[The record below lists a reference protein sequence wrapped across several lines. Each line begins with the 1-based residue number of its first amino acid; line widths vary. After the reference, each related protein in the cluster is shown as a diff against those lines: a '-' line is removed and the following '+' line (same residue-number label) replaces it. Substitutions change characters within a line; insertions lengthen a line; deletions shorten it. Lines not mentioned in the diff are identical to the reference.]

1 MMTIANNTESNNQD
15 KSRGSSHPD
24 LTQEASFTTTLYA
37 QPYSLAA
44 TNKGFYFH
52 SFEEYEA
59 KVENLT
65 DDFGCPVE
73 EFEIQ
78 FIDGSDAELFE
89 ACRINQA
96 NLSVWFD
103 EIELLDDNEKV
114 ALCFLLSD
122 LGYNLEDAME
132 KIEDVSIQ
140 EGDLQSVAEE
150 LFDELYEVPQAIAPY
165 IDYEKF
171 ARDCEL
177 NGDLRSFEFDGKN
190 YVITNGNC
198 L

>member
-1 MMTIANNTESNNQD
+1 MSTINTSETNSQKNTVPFPHAPEAHQES
-15 KSRGSSHPD
+15 G
-24 LTQEASFTTTLYA
+24 FTTTLYA
-37 QPYSLAA
+37 QPYGDG
-44 TNKGFYFH
+44 NGFYFH
-52 SFEEYEA
+52 SFEEYETLSE
-59 KVENLT
+59 KCLDPWGNRL
-65 DDFGCPVE
+65 E

-78 FIDGSDAELFE
+78 YIDGSDSELFE

>member
-15 KSRGSSHPD
+15 QSRGSSHPD

-37 QPYSLAA
+37 QPYNGDAQ
-44 TNKGFYFH
+44 GFYFH
-52 SFEEYEA
+52 SFQEYEQ
-59 KVENLT
+59 KSENLR
-65 DDFGCPVE
+65 DRFGNVVE
-73 EFEIQ
+73 EFELQ
-78 FIDGSDAELFE
+78 FIDGSDSELFE

-177 NGDLRSFEFDGKN
+177 NGDLRSFDFDGKN